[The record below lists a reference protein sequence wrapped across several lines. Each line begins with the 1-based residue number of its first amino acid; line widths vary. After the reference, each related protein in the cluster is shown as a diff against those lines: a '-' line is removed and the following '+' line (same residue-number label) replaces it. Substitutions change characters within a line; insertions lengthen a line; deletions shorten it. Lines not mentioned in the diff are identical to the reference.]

1 MEIKYNQITTILSK
15 LDRKQAL
22 QLLSEIL
29 HKEYDLRTVSNMV
42 KEDCDST
49 LNKLMFEDLF
59 FEEGNDDEGFIGLRT
74 ILDAVEEIVNCDDSI
89 SADINFNCFV
99 RPETEDEKIENSDD
113 SDDSI
118 EWWTVD
124 DRVSIDNLYVHFK
137 GQGE

>member
-1 MEIKYNQITTILSK
+1 MNTKYNQIINILSN
-15 LDRKQAL
+15 LNRKEAL
-22 QLLSEIL
+22 NILGEIL
-29 HKEYDLRTVSNMV
+29 HKEYDLYTVSNMV

-49 LNKLMFEDLF
+49 LNKSMFEDLLF
-59 FEEGNDDEGFIGLRT
+59 DEGNEDTGFIELKT

-137 GQGE
+137 G

>member
-74 ILDAVEEIVNCDDSI
+74 ILNAVEEIVNCDDSI

>member
-1 MEIKYNQITTILSK
+1 MDTKYNQITNILSN
-15 LDRKQAL
+15 LDRKEAL
-22 QLLSEIL
+22 NIIGEIL
-29 HKEYDLRTVSNMV
+29 DKEYDLSTVSNMV
-42 KEDCDST
+42 KQDCDSS

-74 ILDAVEEIVNCDDSI
+74 ILNAVEEIVNCDDSI

-137 GQGE
+137 G